1 MLGKRLG
8 ANKKEAKAQGMIE
21 FALVLPVLFLVIFGL
36 FEVGRA
42 VFIYSTVVTAAREAA
57 RYGSASDWDNAANA
71 RIYKGQYLDCSGILE
86 KAQNIDFMSAFSQIT
101 VQYYRGTTRI
111 ATCQGTNFVYDNSSY
126 KIQSGDRIVVEVQGL
141 FVPVV
146 HIAPLTNL
154 TFRSE
159 SRRTVLGC
167 VDLPSA
173 YPEWR
178 YCQ

>member
-1 MLGKRLG
+1 MT
-8 ANKKEAKAQGMIE
+8 E
-21 FALVLPVLFLVIFGL
+21 FALVLPILFLVIFGL

-57 RYGSASDWDNAANA
+57 RYGSASNWDNGADA
-71 RIYKGQYLDCSGILE
+71 RVYTGQYLDCAGILA
-86 KAQNIDFMSAFSQIT
+86 KANNIDFMSAFSQVTI
-101 VQYYRGTTRI
+101 QYFRGTTRI
-111 ATCQGTNFVYDNSSY
+111 ATCQGTTFVYDNSSY
-126 KIQSGDRIVVEVQGL
+126 KIQSGDRIVVEVRGL

-146 HIAPLTNL
+146 RITPMTNL

-159 SRRTVLGC
+159 SRRTLLGC